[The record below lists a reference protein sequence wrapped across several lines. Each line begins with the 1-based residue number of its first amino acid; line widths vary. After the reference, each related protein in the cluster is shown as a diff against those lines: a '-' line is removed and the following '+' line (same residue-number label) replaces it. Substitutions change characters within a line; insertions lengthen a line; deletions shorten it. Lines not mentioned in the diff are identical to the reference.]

1 MTNLKDNRVIN
12 RKIFCKSG
20 PRFIWITAVRAG
32 SSVLVLQIWHLLL
45 YSEQVLHLWLE
56 TLCSC
61 VDVVEKWYQ
70 PWSFMRSPGWV
81 QIKCELRSVLSD
93 CLSPSLPLSLMC
105 SNAHVCVYRCCVI
118 SCTLVRTAELAAL
131 VWACAAKTWWLG
143 EEMYGVWSRG
153 SKTKRKTKEDLE
165 RGCPRGLSCT

>member
-20 PRFIWITAVRAG
+20 PRFIWITAARAG

-81 QIKCELRSVLSD
+81 QIKCELRSVLSA
-93 CLSPSLPLSLMC
+93 CLSPSLPLSDVLYCSCLCLPLLCNILHLGVYSRTGCVGMGMC
-105 SNAHVCVYRCCVI
+105 CENMMF
-118 SCTLVRTAELAAL
+118 
-131 VWACAAKTWWLG
+131 G
-143 EEMYGVWSRG
+143 
-153 SKTKRKTKEDLE
+153 
-165 RGCPRGLSCT
+165 

>member
-1 MTNLKDNRVIN
+1 MIN
-12 RKIFCKSG
+12 RKVFCKSG
-20 PRFIWITAVRAG
+20 PRFIWITAVRVG

-45 YSEQVLHLWLE
+45 FSEQVLHLWLE

-81 QIKCELRSVLSD
+81 QIKCELRSVLPVS
-93 CLSPSLPLSLMC
+93 LSLMC
-105 SNAHVCVYRCCVI
+105 STAHVCVYCCCVI

-131 VWACAAKTWWLG
+131 VWACAAKT
-143 EEMYGVWSRG
+143 
-153 SKTKRKTKEDLE
+153 
-165 RGCPRGLSCT
+165 

>member
-20 PRFIWITAVRAG
+20 PRFIWITAARAG

-81 QIKCELRSVLSD
+81 QIKCELRSVLSA
-93 CLSPSLPLSLMC
+93 CLSPSLPLSDVLYCSCLCLLLLCNILHLGVYSRTGCVGMGMC
-105 SNAHVCVYRCCVI
+105 CENMMI
-118 SCTLVRTAELAAL
+118 
-131 VWACAAKTWWLG
+131 G
-143 EEMYGVWSRG
+143 
-153 SKTKRKTKEDLE
+153 
-165 RGCPRGLSCT
+165 